1 MAESRIAEEKDRM
14 KKQHS
19 TAIDVVQQWRDKCES
34 LDKVA
39 TGEQKKV
46 KLLEG
51 QLKETEEKASSMRR
65 DLVEALQGSRS
76 QEALANNLRA
86 EIQEQQRQEATLQKQ
101 FEGKESTLRR
111 ILTHHE
117 RRPKLQEES
126 NE

>member
-46 KLLEG
+46 KLLERKPIVTAVPAVHSEG
-51 QLKETEEKASSMRR
+51 
-65 DLVEALQGSRS
+65 LQ
-76 QEALANNLRA
+76 
-86 EIQEQQRQEATLQKQ
+86 
-101 FEGKESTLRR
+101 
-111 ILTHHE
+111 
-117 RRPKLQEES
+117 
-126 NE
+126 